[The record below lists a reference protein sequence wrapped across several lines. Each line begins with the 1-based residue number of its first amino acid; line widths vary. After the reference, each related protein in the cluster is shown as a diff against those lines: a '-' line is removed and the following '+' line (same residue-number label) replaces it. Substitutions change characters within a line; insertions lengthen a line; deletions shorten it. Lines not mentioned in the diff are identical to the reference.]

1 MNSLVIFFSFDSKV
15 QADKPSQF
23 SKKFNYWNV
32 WHHALLLTTVSKV
45 PWTLDNIVCFARHEL
60 YFTHKIKNYQ
70 KKDKNFR
77 NRNADWQKKS
87 KVMIIDLET
96 VTGFLFLFLFWE
108 PTRFLI
114 LFLAVG
120 RYNPKLFLSSRLKSV
135 KRLWL
140 WNLKSLK

>member
-32 WHHALLLTTVSKV
+32 WHLALLLTTVSKV
-45 PWTLDNIVCFARHEL
+45 PWRLDNIVCFARHEL
-60 YFTHKIKNYQ
+60 YFIHKIKNSI
-70 KKDKNFR
+70 KRKIKISETEMLTDK
-77 NRNADWQKKS
+77 KKS

-96 VTGFLFLFLFWE
+96 VTVFLFLFWE
-108 PTRFLI
+108 PTRFFI

-120 RYNPKLFLSSRLKSV
+120 RYNPKLFLSLRLKSV